1 MSSFKDKTNQYEN
14 EIKRNFKTY
23 NDNKKDRIQA
33 KKFNDLLNISN
44 KNQKNQFMYDSIK
57 SLIDLKKEENEEN
70 ISPEEYIS
78 FIDNQLN
85 DKNNDNLKNI
95 FNVFCDSNT
104 QKISWITFPLIAKEL
119 GNEEL
124 SNNLMNI
131 IGQSKLYS
139 KKINYEE
146 FVDIM
151 NSESDEEKDEI
162 DIKSNNIDDNNQKNN
177 SKTNSP
183 DDEENLKINDFI
195 ENYEEK
201 PTYKQRK
208 IIANR
213 NKKYEEEISS
223 SSKSINKVSD
233 DIIIEEKSE
242 ENKISNYENDNDN
255 EKIVKRY
262 HRRYRSKKIPNNN
275 ENHNSENIN
284 ANHKVINKYR
294 KKHSYH

>member
-1 MSSFKDKTNQYEN
+1 MSSSKNKTEQYEN
-14 EIKRNFKTY
+14 EIKTNFKTY
-23 NDNKKDRIQA
+23 NDNKKDIIQA
-33 KKFNDLLNISN
+33 KKFNDLIYISKNN
-44 KNQKNQFMYDSIK
+44 KKNQFMYDSIK
-57 SLIDLKKEENEEN
+57 SLIDLKQEEKEEN

-78 FIDNQLN
+78 FIENQLN
-85 DKNNDNLKNI
+85 TDRNNNNLKNI

-104 QKISWITFPLIAKEL
+104 QKISWNTFPLIAKEL

-124 SNNLMNI
+124 ADNLMNVI
-131 IGQSKLYS
+131 RQSKLYS

-146 FVDIM
+146 FLDIM
-151 NSESDEEKDEI
+151 NSESDEEKEKI
-162 DIKSNNIDDNNQKNN
+162 DIKSSNIDDKNNKN
-177 SKTNSP
+177 SKTDSLNE
-183 DDEENLKINDFI
+183 EENFKINDYI

-213 NKKYEEEISS
+213 NKKYEDEISS
-223 SSKSINKVSD
+223 SSKSINKASD

-255 EKIVKRY
+255 EKIIKRY

-284 ANHKVINKYR
+284 LNHKAINKYR

>member
-1 MSSFKDKTNQYEN
+1 MSSSKNKTEQYEN
-14 EIKRNFKTY
+14 EIKTNFKTY
-23 NDNKKDRIQA
+23 NDNKKDIIQA
-33 KKFNDLLNISN
+33 KKFNDLIYISKNN
-44 KNQKNQFMYDSIK
+44 KKNQFMYDSIK
-57 SLIDLKKEENEEN
+57 SLIDLKQEEKEEN

-78 FIDNQLN
+78 FIENQLN
-85 DKNNDNLKNI
+85 TDKNNNNLKNI

-104 QKISWITFPLIAKEL
+104 QKISWNTFPLIAKEL

-124 SNNLMNI
+124 ADNLMNVI
-131 IGQSKLYS
+131 RQSKLYS

-146 FVDIM
+146 FLDIM
-151 NSESDEEKDEI
+151 NSESDEEKEKI
-162 DIKSNNIDDNNQKNN
+162 DIKSSNIDDKNNKN
-177 SKTNSP
+177 SKTDSLNE
-183 DDEENLKINDFI
+183 EENFKINDYI

-213 NKKYEEEISS
+213 NKKYEDDISS
-223 SSKSINKVSD
+223 SSKSINKASD

-255 EKIVKRY
+255 EKIIKRY

-275 ENHNSENIN
+275 ENHNNENIN
-284 ANHKVINKYR
+284 LNHKAINKYR

>member
-1 MSSFKDKTNQYEN
+1 MSSSKNKTEQYEN
-14 EIKRNFKTY
+14 EIKTNFKTY
-23 NDNKKDRIQA
+23 NDNKKDIIQA
-33 KKFNDLLNISN
+33 KKFNDLIYISKNN
-44 KNQKNQFMYDSIK
+44 KKNQFMYDSIK
-57 SLIDLKKEENEEN
+57 SLIDLKQEEKEEN

-78 FIDNQLN
+78 FIENQLN
-85 DKNNDNLKNI
+85 TDKNNNNLKNI

-104 QKISWITFPLIAKEL
+104 QKISWNTFPLIAKEL

-124 SNNLMNI
+124 ADNLMNVI
-131 IGQSKLYS
+131 RQSKLYS

-146 FVDIM
+146 FLDIM
-151 NSESDEEKDEI
+151 NSESDEEKEEI
-162 DIKSNNIDDNNQKNN
+162 DIKSNNIDDKNNKN
-177 SKTNSP
+177 SKTDNIN
-183 DDEENLKINDFI
+183 DEENFKINDYI

-213 NKKYEEEISS
+213 NKKYEDEISS
-223 SSKSINKVSD
+223 SSKSINKASD

-255 EKIVKRY
+255 EKIIKRY

-284 ANHKVINKYR
+284 LNHKVINKYR

>member
-1 MSSFKDKTNQYEN
+1 MSSSKNKTEQYEN
-14 EIKRNFKTY
+14 EIKTNFKIY
-23 NDNKKDRIQA
+23 NDNKKDIIQA
-33 KKFNDLLNISN
+33 KKFNDLIYISKNN
-44 KNQKNQFMYDSIK
+44 KKNQFMYDSIK
-57 SLIDLKKEENEEN
+57 SLIDLKQEEKEEN

-78 FIDNQLN
+78 FIENQLN
-85 DKNNDNLKNI
+85 TDKNNNNLKNI

-104 QKISWITFPLIAKEL
+104 QKISWNTFPLIAKEL

-124 SNNLMNI
+124 ADNLMNVI
-131 IGQSKLYS
+131 RQSKLYS

-146 FVDIM
+146 FLDIM
-151 NSESDEEKDEI
+151 NSESDEEKEKI
-162 DIKSNNIDDNNQKNN
+162 DIKSNNIDDKNNKN
-177 SKTNSP
+177 SKTDSLNE
-183 DDEENLKINDFI
+183 EENFKINDYI

-213 NKKYEEEISS
+213 NKKYEDEISS
-223 SSKSINKVSD
+223 SSKSINKASD

-255 EKIVKRY
+255 EKIIKRY

-284 ANHKVINKYR
+284 LNHKAINKYR

>member
-1 MSSFKDKTNQYEN
+1 MSSSKNKTEQYEN
-14 EIKRNFKTY
+14 EIKTNFKTY
-23 NDNKKDRIQA
+23 NDNKKDIIQA
-33 KKFNDLLNISN
+33 KKFNDLIYISKNN
-44 KNQKNQFMYDSIK
+44 KKNQFMYDSIK
-57 SLIDLKKEENEEN
+57 SLIDLKQEEKEEN

-78 FIDNQLN
+78 FIENQLN
-85 DKNNDNLKNI
+85 TDKNNNNLKNI

-104 QKISWITFPLIAKEL
+104 QKISWNTFPLIAKEL

-124 SNNLMNI
+124 ADNLMNVI
-131 IGQSKLYS
+131 RQSKLYS

-146 FVDIM
+146 FLDIM
-151 NSESDEEKDEI
+151 NSESDEEKEKI
-162 DIKSNNIDDNNQKNN
+162 DIKSSNIDDKNNKN
-177 SKTNSP
+177 SKTDSLNE
-183 DDEENLKINDFI
+183 EENFKINDYI

-213 NKKYEEEISS
+213 NKKYEDEISS
-223 SSKSINKVSD
+223 SSKSINKASD

-255 EKIVKRY
+255 EKIIKRY

-284 ANHKVINKYR
+284 LNHKVINKYR

>member
-1 MSSFKDKTNQYEN
+1 MSSSKKKTEQYEN
-14 EIKRNFKTY
+14 EIKTNFKTY
-23 NDNKKDRIQA
+23 NDNKKDIIQA
-33 KKFNDLLNISN
+33 KKFNDLIYISKNN
-44 KNQKNQFMYDSIK
+44 KKNQFMYDSIK
-57 SLIDLKKEENEEN
+57 SLIDLKQEEKEEN

-78 FIDNQLN
+78 FIENQLN
-85 DKNNDNLKNI
+85 TDKNNNNLKNI

-104 QKISWITFPLIAKEL
+104 QKISWNTFPLIAKEL

-124 SNNLMNI
+124 ADNLMNVI
-131 IGQSKLYS
+131 RQSKLYS

-146 FVDIM
+146 FLDIM
-151 NSESDEEKDEI
+151 NSESDEEKEKI
-162 DIKSNNIDDNNQKNN
+162 DIKSNNIDDKNNKN
-177 SKTNSP
+177 SKTDSLNE
-183 DDEENLKINDFI
+183 EENFKINDYI

-213 NKKYEEEISS
+213 NKKYEDEISS

-255 EKIVKRY
+255 EKIIKRY

-284 ANHKVINKYR
+284 LNHKVINKYR

>member
-1 MSSFKDKTNQYEN
+1 MSSSKNKTEQYEN
-14 EIKRNFKTY
+14 EIKTNFKTY
-23 NDNKKDRIQA
+23 NDNKKDIIQA
-33 KKFNDLLNISN
+33 KKFNDLIYISKNN
-44 KNQKNQFMYDSIK
+44 KKNQFMYDSIK
-57 SLIDLKKEENEEN
+57 SLIDLKQEEKEEN

-78 FIDNQLN
+78 FIENQLN
-85 DKNNDNLKNI
+85 TDKNNNNLKNI

-104 QKISWITFPLIAKEL
+104 QKISWNTFPLIAKEL

-124 SNNLMNI
+124 ADNLMNVI
-131 IGQSKLYS
+131 RQSKLYS

-146 FVDIM
+146 FLDIM
-151 NSESDEEKDEI
+151 NSESDEEKEKI
-162 DIKSNNIDDNNQKNN
+162 DIKSSNIDDKNNKN
-177 SKTNSP
+177 SKTDSLNE
-183 DDEENLKINDFI
+183 EENFKINDYI

-213 NKKYEEEISS
+213 NKKYEDDISS
-223 SSKSINKVSD
+223 SSKSINKASD

-255 EKIVKRY
+255 EKIIKRY

-284 ANHKVINKYR
+284 LNHKAINKYR

>member
-1 MSSFKDKTNQYEN
+1 MSSSKNKTEQYEN
-14 EIKRNFKTY
+14 EIKTNFKTY
-23 NDNKKDRIQA
+23 NDNKKDIIQA
-33 KKFNDLLNISN
+33 KKFNDLIYISKNN
-44 KNQKNQFMYDSIK
+44 KKNQFMYDSIK
-57 SLIDLKKEENEEN
+57 SLIDLKQEEKEEN

-78 FIDNQLN
+78 FIENQLN
-85 DKNNDNLKNI
+85 TDKNNNNLKNI

-104 QKISWITFPLIAKEL
+104 QKISWNTFPLIAKEL

-124 SNNLMNI
+124 ADNLMNVI
-131 IGQSKLYS
+131 RQSKLYS

-146 FVDIM
+146 FLDIM
-151 NSESDEEKDEI
+151 NSESDEEKEKI
-162 DIKSNNIDDNNQKNN
+162 DIKSSNIDDKNNKN
-177 SKTNSP
+177 SKTDSLNE
-183 DDEENLKINDFI
+183 EENFKINDYI

-223 SSKSINKVSD
+223 SSKSINKASD
-233 DIIIEEKSE
+233 DIIIEEISE

-255 EKIVKRY
+255 EKIIKRY

-284 ANHKVINKYR
+284 LNHKAINKYR

>member
-1 MSSFKDKTNQYEN
+1 MSSSKNKTEQYEN
-14 EIKRNFKTY
+14 EIKTNFKTY
-23 NDNKKDRIQA
+23 NDNKKDIIQA
-33 KKFNDLLNISN
+33 KKFNDLIYISKNN
-44 KNQKNQFMYDSIK
+44 KKNQFMYDSIK

-78 FIDNQLN
+78 FIENQLN
-85 DKNNDNLKNI
+85 TDKNNNNLKNI

-104 QKISWITFPLIAKEL
+104 QKISWNTFPLIAKEL

-124 SNNLMNI
+124 ADNLMNVI
-131 IGQSKLYS
+131 RQSKLYS

-146 FVDIM
+146 FLDIM
-151 NSESDEEKDEI
+151 NSESDEEKEEI
-162 DIKSNNIDDNNQKNN
+162 DIKSNNIDDKNN
-177 SKTNSP
+177 KNIKTDNIN
-183 DDEENLKINDFI
+183 DEENFKINDYI

-213 NKKYEEEISS
+213 NKKYEDEISS
-223 SSKSINKVSD
+223 SSKSINKASD

-255 EKIVKRY
+255 EKIIKRY

-284 ANHKVINKYR
+284 LNHKAINKYR

>member
-33 KKFNDLLNISN
+33 KQFNDLLNISN

-57 SLIDLKKEENEEN
+57 SLIDLKKEKNEEN

-146 FVDIM
+146 FLDIM

-162 DIKSNNIDDNNQKNN
+162 DNKSNNIDDNNQKNN

-223 SSKSINKVSD
+223 SSKSINKASD

-242 ENKISNYENDNDN
+242 ENKISNYENDNEN

>member
-1 MSSFKDKTNQYEN
+1 MSSSKNKTEQYEN
-14 EIKRNFKTY
+14 EIKTNFKTY
-23 NDNKKDRIQA
+23 NDNKKDIIQA
-33 KKFNDLLNISN
+33 KKFNDLIYISKNN
-44 KNQKNQFMYDSIK
+44 KKNQFMYDSIK
-57 SLIDLKKEENEEN
+57 SLIDLKQEEKEEN

-78 FIDNQLN
+78 FIENQLN
-85 DKNNDNLKNI
+85 TDKNNNNLKNI

-104 QKISWITFPLIAKEL
+104 QKISWNTFPLIAKEL

-124 SNNLMNI
+124 ADNLMNVI
-131 IGQSKLYS
+131 RQSKLYS

-146 FVDIM
+146 FLDIM
-151 NSESDEEKDEI
+151 NSESDEEKEKI
-162 DIKSNNIDDNNQKNN
+162 DIKSSNIDDKNNKN
-177 SKTNSP
+177 SKTDSLN
-183 DDEENLKINDFI
+183 EEGNFKINDYI

-213 NKKYEEEISS
+213 NKKYEDEISS
-223 SSKSINKVSD
+223 SSKSINKASD

-255 EKIVKRY
+255 EKIIKRY

-284 ANHKVINKYR
+284 LNHKAINKYR

>member
-1 MSSFKDKTNQYEN
+1 MSSSKNKTEQYEN
-14 EIKRNFKTY
+14 EIKTNFKIY
-23 NDNKKDRIQA
+23 NDNKKDIIQA
-33 KKFNDLLNISN
+33 KKFNDLIYISKNN
-44 KNQKNQFMYDSIK
+44 KKNQFMYDSIK
-57 SLIDLKKEENEEN
+57 SLIDLKQEEKEEN

-78 FIDNQLN
+78 FIENQLN
-85 DKNNDNLKNI
+85 TDKNNNNLKNI

-104 QKISWITFPLIAKEL
+104 QKISWNTFPLIAKEL

-124 SNNLMNI
+124 ADNLMNVI
-131 IGQSKLYS
+131 RQSKLYS

-146 FVDIM
+146 FLDIM
-151 NSESDEEKDEI
+151 NSESDEEKEKI
-162 DIKSNNIDDNNQKNN
+162 DIKSNNIDDKNN
-177 SKTNSP
+177 KNCKTDSLNE
-183 DDEENLKINDFI
+183 EENFKINDYI

-213 NKKYEEEISS
+213 NKKYEDEISS
-223 SSKSINKVSD
+223 SSKSINKASD

-255 EKIVKRY
+255 EKIIKRY

-284 ANHKVINKYR
+284 LNHKAINKYR

>member
-78 FIDNQLN
+78 FIENQLN

>member
-1 MSSFKDKTNQYEN
+1 MSSSKNKTEQYEN
-14 EIKRNFKTY
+14 EIKTNFKTY
-23 NDNKKDRIQA
+23 NDNKKDIIQA
-33 KKFNDLLNISN
+33 KKFNDLIYISKNN
-44 KNQKNQFMYDSIK
+44 KKNQFMYDSIK
-57 SLIDLKKEENEEN
+57 SLIDLKQEEKEEN

-78 FIDNQLN
+78 FIENQLN
-85 DKNNDNLKNI
+85 TDKNNNNLKNI

-104 QKISWITFPLIAKEL
+104 QKISWNTFPLIAKEL

-124 SNNLMNI
+124 ADNLMNVI
-131 IGQSKLYS
+131 RQSKLYS

-146 FVDIM
+146 FLDIM
-151 NSESDEEKDEI
+151 NSESDEEKEKI
-162 DIKSNNIDDNNQKNN
+162 DIKSNNIDDKNNKN
-177 SKTNSP
+177 SKTDSLNE
-183 DDEENLKINDFI
+183 EENFKINDYI

-223 SSKSINKVSD
+223 SSKSINKASD

-255 EKIVKRY
+255 EKIIKRY

-284 ANHKVINKYR
+284 LNHKAINKYR

>member
-1 MSSFKDKTNQYEN
+1 MSSSKNKTEQYEN
-14 EIKRNFKTY
+14 EIKTNFKTY
-23 NDNKKDRIQA
+23 NDNKKDIIQA
-33 KKFNDLLNISN
+33 KKFNDLIYISKNN
-44 KNQKNQFMYDSIK
+44 KKNQFMYDSIK
-57 SLIDLKKEENEEN
+57 SLIDLKQEEKEEN

-78 FIDNQLN
+78 FIENQLN
-85 DKNNDNLKNI
+85 TDKNNNNLKNI

-104 QKISWITFPLIAKEL
+104 QKISWNTFPLIAKEL

-124 SNNLMNI
+124 ADNLMNVI
-131 IGQSKLYS
+131 RQSKLYS

-146 FVDIM
+146 FLDIM
-151 NSESDEEKDEI
+151 NSESDEEKEEI
-162 DIKSNNIDDNNQKNN
+162 DIKSNNIDDKNNKN
-177 SKTNSP
+177 SKTDSLNE
-183 DDEENLKINDFI
+183 EENFKINDYI

-223 SSKSINKVSD
+223 SSKSINKASD

-255 EKIVKRY
+255 EKIIKRY

-284 ANHKVINKYR
+284 LNHKAINKYR

>member
-1 MSSFKDKTNQYEN
+1 MSSFKNKTEQYEN
-14 EIKRNFKTY
+14 EIKTNFKTY
-23 NDNKKDRIQA
+23 NDNKKDIIQA
-33 KKFNDLLNISN
+33 KKFNDLIYISKNN
-44 KNQKNQFMYDSIK
+44 KKNQFMYDSIK

-78 FIDNQLN
+78 FIENQLN
-85 DKNNDNLKNI
+85 TDKNNNNLKNI

-104 QKISWITFPLIAKEL
+104 QKISWNTFPLIAKEL

-124 SNNLMNI
+124 ADNLMNVI
-131 IGQSKLYS
+131 RQSKLYS

-146 FVDIM
+146 FLDIM
-151 NSESDEEKDEI
+151 NSESDEEKEKI
-162 DIKSNNIDDNNQKNN
+162 DIKSSNIDDKNNKN
-177 SKTNSP
+177 SKTDSLNE
-183 DDEENLKINDFI
+183 EENFKINDYI

-213 NKKYEEEISS
+213 NKKYEDEISS
-223 SSKSINKVSD
+223 SSKSINKASD
-233 DIIIEEKSE
+233 EIIIEEKSE

-255 EKIVKRY
+255 EKIIKRY

-284 ANHKVINKYR
+284 LNHKAINKYR

>member
-1 MSSFKDKTNQYEN
+1 MSSSKNKTEQYEN
-14 EIKRNFKTY
+14 EIKTNFKTY
-23 NDNKKDRIQA
+23 NDNKKDIIQA
-33 KKFNDLLNISN
+33 KKFNDLIYISKNN
-44 KNQKNQFMYDSIK
+44 KKNQFMYDSIK
-57 SLIDLKKEENEEN
+57 SLIDLKQEEKEEN

-78 FIDNQLN
+78 FIENQLN
-85 DKNNDNLKNI
+85 TDKNNNNLKNI

-104 QKISWITFPLIAKEL
+104 QKISWNTFPLIAREL

-124 SNNLMNI
+124 ADNLMNVI
-131 IGQSKLYS
+131 RQSKLYS

-146 FVDIM
+146 FLDIM
-151 NSESDEEKDEI
+151 NSESDEEKEEI
-162 DIKSNNIDDNNQKNN
+162 DIKSNNIDDKNNKN
-177 SKTNSP
+177 SKTDNINE
-183 DDEENLKINDFI
+183 EENFKINDYI

-213 NKKYEEEISS
+213 NKKYEDEISS
-223 SSKSINKVSD
+223 SSKSINKASD

-255 EKIVKRY
+255 EKIIKRY

-284 ANHKVINKYR
+284 LNHKAINKYR

>member
-1 MSSFKDKTNQYEN
+1 MSSSKNKTEQYEN
-14 EIKRNFKTY
+14 EIKTNFKTY
-23 NDNKKDRIQA
+23 NDNKKDIIQA
-33 KKFNDLLNISN
+33 KKFNDLIYISKNN
-44 KNQKNQFMYDSIK
+44 KKNQFMYDSIK
-57 SLIDLKKEENEEN
+57 SLIDLKQEEKEEN

-78 FIDNQLN
+78 FIENQLN
-85 DKNNDNLKNI
+85 TDKNNSNLKNI

-104 QKISWITFPLIAKEL
+104 QKISWNTFPLIAKEL

-124 SNNLMNI
+124 ADNLMNVI
-131 IGQSKLYS
+131 RQSKLYS

-146 FVDIM
+146 FLDIM
-151 NSESDEEKDEI
+151 NSESDEEKEEI
-162 DIKSNNIDDNNQKNN
+162 DIKSNNIDDKNN
-177 SKTNSP
+177 KNIKTDNIN
-183 DDEENLKINDFI
+183 DEENFKINDYI

-213 NKKYEEEISS
+213 NKKYEDEISS
-223 SSKSINKVSD
+223 SSKSINKASD

-255 EKIVKRY
+255 EKIIKRY

-284 ANHKVINKYR
+284 LNHKAINKYR

>member
-1 MSSFKDKTNQYEN
+1 MSSSKKKTEQYEN
-14 EIKRNFKTY
+14 EIKTNFKTY
-23 NDNKKDRIQA
+23 NDNKKDIIQA
-33 KKFNDLLNISN
+33 KKFNDLIYISKNN
-44 KNQKNQFMYDSIK
+44 KKNQFMYDSIK

-78 FIDNQLN
+78 FIENQLN
-85 DKNNDNLKNI
+85 TDKNNNNLKNI

-104 QKISWITFPLIAKEL
+104 QKISWNTFPLIAKEL

-124 SNNLMNI
+124 ADNLMNVI
-131 IGQSKLYS
+131 RQSKLYS

-146 FVDIM
+146 FLDIM
-151 NSESDEEKDEI
+151 NSESDEEKEEI
-162 DIKSNNIDDNNQKNN
+162 DIKSNNIDDKNN
-177 SKTNSP
+177 KYSKTNSLN
-183 DDEENLKINDFI
+183 DEENFKINDYI

-213 NKKYEEEISS
+213 NKKYEDEISS
-223 SSKSINKVSD
+223 SSKSINKASD

-255 EKIVKRY
+255 EKIIKRY

-284 ANHKVINKYR
+284 LNHKVINKYR

>member
-1 MSSFKDKTNQYEN
+1 MSSSKNKTEQYEN
-14 EIKRNFKTY
+14 EIKTNFKTY
-23 NDNKKDRIQA
+23 NDNKKDIIQA
-33 KKFNDLLNISN
+33 KKFNDLIYISKNN
-44 KNQKNQFMYDSIK
+44 KKNQFMYDSIK

-78 FIDNQLN
+78 FIENQLN
-85 DKNNDNLKNI
+85 TDKNNNNLKNI

-104 QKISWITFPLIAKEL
+104 QKISWNTFPLIAKEL

-124 SNNLMNI
+124 ADNLMNVI
-131 IGQSKLYS
+131 RQSKLYS

-146 FVDIM
+146 FLDIM
-151 NSESDEEKDEI
+151 NSESDEEKEKI
-162 DIKSNNIDDNNQKNN
+162 DIKSNNIDDKNNKN
-177 SKTNSP
+177 SKTDSLNE
-183 DDEENLKINDFI
+183 EENFKINDYI

-213 NKKYEEEISS
+213 NKKYEDEISS
-223 SSKSINKVSD
+223 SSKSINKASD

-255 EKIVKRY
+255 EKIIKRY

-284 ANHKVINKYR
+284 LNHKAINKYR

>member
-1 MSSFKDKTNQYEN
+1 MSSSKNKTEQYEN
-14 EIKRNFKTY
+14 EIKTNFKTY
-23 NDNKKDRIQA
+23 NDNKKDIIQA
-33 KKFNDLLNISN
+33 KKFNDLIYISKNN
-44 KNQKNQFMYDSIK
+44 KKNQFMYDSIK
-57 SLIDLKKEENEEN
+57 SLIDLKQEEKEEN

-78 FIDNQLN
+78 FIENQLN
-85 DKNNDNLKNI
+85 TDKNNNNLKNI

-104 QKISWITFPLIAKEL
+104 QKISWNTFPLIAKEL

-124 SNNLMNI
+124 ADNLMNVI
-131 IGQSKLYS
+131 RQSKLYS

-146 FVDIM
+146 FLDIM
-151 NSESDEEKDEI
+151 NSESDEEKEEI
-162 DIKSNNIDDNNQKNN
+162 DIKSNNIDDKNNKN
-177 SKTNSP
+177 SKTNSLN
-183 DDEENLKINDFI
+183 DEENFKINDYI

-213 NKKYEEEISS
+213 NKKYEDEISS
-223 SSKSINKVSD
+223 SSKSINKASD

-255 EKIVKRY
+255 EKIIKRY

-275 ENHNSENIN
+275 ENHNNENIN
-284 ANHKVINKYR
+284 LNHKVINKYR

>member
-1 MSSFKDKTNQYEN
+1 MSSFKNKTEQYEN
-14 EIKRNFKTY
+14 EIKTNFKIY
-23 NDNKKDRIQA
+23 NDNKKDIIQA
-33 KKFNDLLNISN
+33 KKFNDLIYISKNN
-44 KNQKNQFMYDSIK
+44 KKNQFMYDSIK
-57 SLIDLKKEENEEN
+57 SLIDLKQEEKEEN

-78 FIDNQLN
+78 FIENQLN
-85 DKNNDNLKNI
+85 TDKNNNNLKNI

-104 QKISWITFPLIAKEL
+104 QKISWNTFPLIAKEL

-124 SNNLMNI
+124 ADNLMNVI
-131 IGQSKLYS
+131 RQSKLYS

-146 FVDIM
+146 FLDIM
-151 NSESDEEKDEI
+151 NSESDEEKEEI
-162 DIKSNNIDDNNQKNN
+162 DIKSNNIDDKNN
-177 SKTNSP
+177 KNIKTDNIN
-183 DDEENLKINDFI
+183 DEENFKINDYI

-213 NKKYEEEISS
+213 NKKYEDEISS

-255 EKIVKRY
+255 EKIIKRY

-284 ANHKVINKYR
+284 LNHKAINKYR

>member
-1 MSSFKDKTNQYEN
+1 MSSSKNKTEQYEN
-14 EIKRNFKTY
+14 EIKTNFKTY
-23 NDNKKDRIQA
+23 NDNKKDIIQA
-33 KKFNDLLNISN
+33 KKFNDLIYISKNN
-44 KNQKNQFMYDSIK
+44 KKNQFMYDSIK

-78 FIDNQLN
+78 FIENQLN
-85 DKNNDNLKNI
+85 TDKNNNNLKNI

-104 QKISWITFPLIAKEL
+104 QKISWNTFPLIAKEL

-124 SNNLMNI
+124 ADNLMNVI
-131 IGQSKLYS
+131 RQSKLYS

-146 FVDIM
+146 FLDIM
-151 NSESDEEKDEI
+151 NSESDEEKEEI
-162 DIKSNNIDDNNQKNN
+162 DIKSNNIDDKNNKN
-177 SKTNSP
+177 SKTNSLN
-183 DDEENLKINDFI
+183 DEENFKINDYI

-213 NKKYEEEISS
+213 NKKYEDEISS
-223 SSKSINKVSD
+223 SSKSINKASD

-255 EKIVKRY
+255 EKIIKRY

-284 ANHKVINKYR
+284 LNHKAINKYR

>member
-1 MSSFKDKTNQYEN
+1 MSSSKNKTEQYEN
-14 EIKRNFKTY
+14 EIKTNFKTY
-23 NDNKKDRIQA
+23 NDNKKDIIQA
-33 KKFNDLLNISN
+33 KKFNDLIYISKNN
-44 KNQKNQFMYDSIK
+44 KKNQFMYDSIK
-57 SLIDLKKEENEEN
+57 SLIDLKQEEKEEN

-78 FIDNQLN
+78 FIENQLN
-85 DKNNDNLKNI
+85 TDKNNNNLKNI

-104 QKISWITFPLIAKEL
+104 QKISWNTFPLIAKEL

-124 SNNLMNI
+124 ADNLMNVI
-131 IGQSKLYS
+131 RQSKLYS

-146 FVDIM
+146 FLDIM
-151 NSESDEEKDEI
+151 NSESDEEKEEI
-162 DIKSNNIDDNNQKNN
+162 DIKSNNIDDKNNKN
-177 SKTNSP
+177 SKTDNIN
-183 DDEENLKINDFI
+183 DEENFKINDYI

-213 NKKYEEEISS
+213 NKKYEDEISS
-223 SSKSINKVSD
+223 SSKSINKASD

-255 EKIVKRY
+255 EKIIKRY

-284 ANHKVINKYR
+284 LNHKAINKYR

>member
-1 MSSFKDKTNQYEN
+1 MSSSKKKTEQYEN
-14 EIKRNFKTY
+14 EIKTNFKTY
-23 NDNKKDRIQA
+23 NDNKKDIIQA
-33 KKFNDLLNISN
+33 KKFNDLIYISKNN
-44 KNQKNQFMYDSIK
+44 KKNQFMYDSIK
-57 SLIDLKKEENEEN
+57 SLIDLKQEENEEN

-78 FIDNQLN
+78 FMENQLN
-85 DKNNDNLKNI
+85 TDKNNNNLKNI

-104 QKISWITFPLIAKEL
+104 QKISWNTFPLIAKEL

-124 SNNLMNI
+124 ADNLMNVI
-131 IGQSKLYS
+131 RQSKLYS

-146 FVDIM
+146 FLDIM
-151 NSESDEEKDEI
+151 NSESDEEKEEI
-162 DIKSNNIDDNNQKNN
+162 DIKSNNIEDQNNKN
-177 SKTNSP
+177 SKTNSLN
-183 DDEENLKINDFI
+183 DEENFKINDYI
-195 ENYEEK
+195 ENYEEQ

-208 IIANR
+208 IIAYR
-213 NKKYEEEISS
+213 NKKYEDEISS
-223 SSKSINKVSD
+223 SSKSINKASD

-255 EKIVKRY
+255 EKIIKRY

-284 ANHKVINKYR
+284 LNHKVINKYR

>member
-1 MSSFKDKTNQYEN
+1 MSSSKNKTEQYEN
-14 EIKRNFKTY
+14 EIKTNFKIY
-23 NDNKKDRIQA
+23 NDNKKDIIQA
-33 KKFNDLLNISN
+33 KKFNDLIYISKNN
-44 KNQKNQFMYDSIK
+44 KKNQFMYDSIK
-57 SLIDLKKEENEEN
+57 SLIDLKQEEKEEN

-78 FIDNQLN
+78 FIENQLN
-85 DKNNDNLKNI
+85 TDKNNNNLKNI

-104 QKISWITFPLIAKEL
+104 QKISWNTFPLIAKEL

-124 SNNLMNI
+124 ADNLMNVI
-131 IGQSKLYS
+131 RQSKLYS

-146 FVDIM
+146 FLDIM
-151 NSESDEEKDEI
+151 NSESDEEKEEI
-162 DIKSNNIDDNNQKNN
+162 DIKSNNIDDKNNKN
-177 SKTNSP
+177 SKTNSLN
-183 DDEENLKINDFI
+183 DEENFKINDYI

-213 NKKYEEEISS
+213 NKKYEDEISS

-255 EKIVKRY
+255 EKIIKRY

-284 ANHKVINKYR
+284 LNHKVINKYR

>member
-1 MSSFKDKTNQYEN
+1 MSSSKKKTEKYEN
-14 EIKRNFKTY
+14 EIKTNFKTY
-23 NDNKKDRIQA
+23 NDNKKDIIQA
-33 KKFNDLLNISN
+33 KKFNDLIYISKNN
-44 KNQKNQFMYDSIK
+44 KKNQFMYDSIK

-78 FIDNQLN
+78 FIENQLN
-85 DKNNDNLKNI
+85 TDKNNNNLKNI

-104 QKISWITFPLIAKEL
+104 QKISWNTFPLIAKEL

-124 SNNLMNI
+124 ADNLMNVI
-131 IGQSKLYS
+131 RQSKLYS

-146 FVDIM
+146 FLDIM
-151 NSESDEEKDEI
+151 NSESDEEKEEI
-162 DIKSNNIDDNNQKNN
+162 DIKSNNIDDKNNKN
-177 SKTNSP
+177 SKTNSLN
-183 DDEENLKINDFI
+183 DEENFKINDYI

-213 NKKYEEEISS
+213 NKKYEDEISS
-223 SSKSINKVSD
+223 SSKSINKASD

-255 EKIVKRY
+255 EKIIKRY

-284 ANHKVINKYR
+284 LNHKVINKYR

>member
-1 MSSFKDKTNQYEN
+1 MSSSKKKTEQYEN
-14 EIKRNFKTY
+14 EIKTNFKTY
-23 NDNKKDRIQA
+23 NDNKKDIIQA
-33 KKFNDLLNISN
+33 KKFNDLIYISKNN
-44 KNQKNQFMYDSIK
+44 KKNQFMYDSIK
-57 SLIDLKKEENEEN
+57 SLIDLKQEEKEEN

-78 FIDNQLN
+78 FLENQLN
-85 DKNNDNLKNI
+85 TDKNNNNLKNI

-104 QKISWITFPLIAKEL
+104 QKISWNTFPLIAKEL

-124 SNNLMNI
+124 ADNLMNVI
-131 IGQSKLYS
+131 RQSKLYS

-146 FVDIM
+146 FLDIM
-151 NSESDEEKDEI
+151 NSESDEEKEKI
-162 DIKSNNIDDNNQKNN
+162 DIKSNNIDDKNNKN
-177 SKTNSP
+177 SKTDSLNE
-183 DDEENLKINDFI
+183 EENFKINDYI

-213 NKKYEEEISS
+213 NKKYEDEISS
-223 SSKSINKVSD
+223 SSKSINKASD

>member
-1 MSSFKDKTNQYEN
+1 MSSSKNKTEQYEN
-14 EIKRNFKTY
+14 EIKTNFKTY
-23 NDNKKDRIQA
+23 NDNKKDIIQA
-33 KKFNDLLNISN
+33 KKFNDLIYISKNN
-44 KNQKNQFMYDSIK
+44 KKNQFMYDSIK
-57 SLIDLKKEENEEN
+57 SLIDLKQEEKEEN

-78 FIDNQLN
+78 FIENQLN
-85 DKNNDNLKNI
+85 TDKNNNNLKNI

-104 QKISWITFPLIAKEL
+104 QKISWNTFPLIAKEL

-124 SNNLMNI
+124 ADNLMNVI
-131 IGQSKLYS
+131 RQSKLYS

-146 FVDIM
+146 FLDIM
-151 NSESDEEKDEI
+151 NSESDEEKEKI
-162 DIKSNNIDDNNQKNN
+162 DIKSSNIDDKNNKN
-177 SKTNSP
+177 SKTDSLNE
-183 DDEENLKINDFI
+183 EENFKINDYI

-213 NKKYEEEISS
+213 NKQYEEEISS
-223 SSKSINKVSD
+223 SSKSINKASD

-255 EKIVKRY
+255 EKIIKRY

-284 ANHKVINKYR
+284 LNHKAINKYR

>member
-1 MSSFKDKTNQYEN
+1 MSSFKNKTEQYEN
-14 EIKRNFKTY
+14 EIKTNFKTY
-23 NDNKKDRIQA
+23 NDNKKDIIQA
-33 KKFNDLLNISN
+33 KKFNDLIYISKNN
-44 KNQKNQFMYDSIK
+44 KKNQFMYDSIK
-57 SLIDLKKEENEEN
+57 SLIDLKQEEKEEN

-78 FIDNQLN
+78 FIENQLN
-85 DKNNDNLKNI
+85 TDKNNNNLKNI

-104 QKISWITFPLIAKEL
+104 QKISWNTFPLIAKEL

-124 SNNLMNI
+124 ADNLMNVI
-131 IGQSKLYS
+131 RQSKLYS

-146 FVDIM
+146 FLDIM
-151 NSESDEEKDEI
+151 NSESDEEKEEI
-162 DIKSNNIDDNNQKNN
+162 DIKSNNIDDKNNKN
-177 SKTNSP
+177 SKTDSLNE
-183 DDEENLKINDFI
+183 EENFKINDYI

-213 NKKYEEEISS
+213 NKKYEDEISS
-223 SSKSINKVSD
+223 SSKSINKASD

-255 EKIVKRY
+255 EKIIKRY

-284 ANHKVINKYR
+284 LNHKAINKYR

>member
-1 MSSFKDKTNQYEN
+1 MSSFKNKTEQYEN
-14 EIKRNFKTY
+14 EIKTNFKTY
-23 NDNKKDRIQA
+23 NDNKKDIIQA
-33 KKFNDLLNISN
+33 KKFNDLIYISKNN
-44 KNQKNQFMYDSIK
+44 KKNQFMYDSIK
-57 SLIDLKKEENEEN
+57 SLIDLKQEEKEEN

-78 FIDNQLN
+78 FIENQLN
-85 DKNNDNLKNI
+85 TDKNNNNLKNI

-104 QKISWITFPLIAKEL
+104 QKISWNTFPLIAKEL

-124 SNNLMNI
+124 ADNLMNVI
-131 IGQSKLYS
+131 RQSKLYS

-146 FVDIM
+146 FLDIM
-151 NSESDEEKDEI
+151 NSESDEEKEEI
-162 DIKSNNIDDNNQKNN
+162 DIKSNNIDDKNN
-177 SKTNSP
+177 KNIKTDNLN
-183 DDEENLKINDFI
+183 DEENFKINDYI

-213 NKKYEEEISS
+213 NKKYEDEISS
-223 SSKSINKVSD
+223 SSKSINKASD

-255 EKIVKRY
+255 EKIIKRY

-284 ANHKVINKYR
+284 LNHKAINKYR

>member
-1 MSSFKDKTNQYEN
+1 MSSSKNKTEQYEN
-14 EIKRNFKTY
+14 EIKTNFKIY
-23 NDNKKDRIQA
+23 NDNKKDIIQA
-33 KKFNDLLNISN
+33 KKFNDLIYISKNN
-44 KNQKNQFMYDSIK
+44 KKNQFMYDSIK
-57 SLIDLKKEENEEN
+57 SLIDLKQEEKEEN

-78 FIDNQLN
+78 FIENQLN
-85 DKNNDNLKNI
+85 TDKNNNNLKNI

-104 QKISWITFPLIAKEL
+104 QKISWNTFPLIAKEL

-124 SNNLMNI
+124 ADNLMNVI
-131 IGQSKLYS
+131 RQSKLYS

-146 FVDIM
+146 FLDIM
-151 NSESDEEKDEI
+151 NSESDEEKEKI
-162 DIKSNNIDDNNQKNN
+162 DIKSSNIDDKNNKN
-177 SKTNSP
+177 SKTDSLNE
-183 DDEENLKINDFI
+183 EENFKINDYI

-213 NKKYEEEISS
+213 NKKYEDEISS
-223 SSKSINKVSD
+223 SSKSINKASD

-255 EKIVKRY
+255 EKIIKRY

-284 ANHKVINKYR
+284 LNHKAINKYR

>member
-1 MSSFKDKTNQYEN
+1 MSSSKKKTEQYEN
-14 EIKRNFKTY
+14 EIKTNFKTY
-23 NDNKKDRIQA
+23 NDNKKDIIQA
-33 KKFNDLLNISN
+33 KKFNDLIYISKNN
-44 KNQKNQFMYDSIK
+44 KKNQFMYDSIK
-57 SLIDLKKEENEEN
+57 SLIDLKKDENEEN
-70 ISPEEYIS
+70 ISSQEYIS
-78 FIDNQLN
+78 FIENQLN

-104 QKISWITFPLIAKEL
+104 QKISWITLPLIAKEL

-146 FVDIM
+146 FLDIM
-151 NSESDEEKDEI
+151 NSESDDEKEEI

>member
-1 MSSFKDKTNQYEN
+1 MSSSKNKTEQYEN
-14 EIKRNFKTY
+14 EIKTNFKTY
-23 NDNKKDRIQA
+23 NDNKKDIIQA
-33 KKFNDLLNISN
+33 KKFNDLIYISKNN
-44 KNQKNQFMYDSIK
+44 KKNQFMYDSIK
-57 SLIDLKKEENEEN
+57 SLIDLKQEEKEEN

-78 FIDNQLN
+78 FIENQLN
-85 DKNNDNLKNI
+85 TDKNNNNLKNI

-104 QKISWITFPLIAKEL
+104 QKISWNTFPLIAKEL

-124 SNNLMNI
+124 ADNLMNVI
-131 IGQSKLYS
+131 RQSKLYS

-146 FVDIM
+146 FLDIM
-151 NSESDEEKDEI
+151 NSESDEEKEEI
-162 DIKSNNIDDNNQKNN
+162 DIKSNNIDDKNNKN
-177 SKTNSP
+177 SKTDSLNE
-183 DDEENLKINDFI
+183 EENFKINDYI

-213 NKKYEEEISS
+213 NKKYEDEISS

-255 EKIVKRY
+255 EKIIKRY

-284 ANHKVINKYR
+284 LNHKVINKYR

>member
-1 MSSFKDKTNQYEN
+1 MSSFKNKTEQYEN
-14 EIKRNFKTY
+14 EIKTNFKIY
-23 NDNKKDRIQA
+23 NDNKKDIIQA
-33 KKFNDLLNISN
+33 KKFNDLIYISKNN
-44 KNQKNQFMYDSIK
+44 KKNQFMYDSIK
-57 SLIDLKKEENEEN
+57 SLIDLKQEEKEEN

-78 FIDNQLN
+78 FIENQLN
-85 DKNNDNLKNI
+85 TDKNNNNLKNI

-104 QKISWITFPLIAKEL
+104 QKISWNTFPLIAKEL

-124 SNNLMNI
+124 ADNLMNVI
-131 IGQSKLYS
+131 RQSKLYS

-146 FVDIM
+146 FLDIM
-151 NSESDEEKDEI
+151 NSESDEEKEKI
-162 DIKSNNIDDNNQKNN
+162 DIKSSNIDDKNNKN
-177 SKTNSP
+177 SKTDSLNE
-183 DDEENLKINDFI
+183 EENFKINDYI

-213 NKKYEEEISS
+213 NKKYEDEISS
-223 SSKSINKVSD
+223 SSKSINKASD

-255 EKIVKRY
+255 EKIIKRY

-284 ANHKVINKYR
+284 LNHKAINKYR

>member
-1 MSSFKDKTNQYEN
+1 MSSSKNKTEQYEN
-14 EIKRNFKTY
+14 EIKTNFKTY
-23 NDNKKDRIQA
+23 NDNKKDIIQA
-33 KKFNDLLNISN
+33 KKFNDLIYISKNN
-44 KNQKNQFMYDSIK
+44 KKNQFMYDSIK
-57 SLIDLKKEENEEN
+57 SLIDLKQEEKEEN

-78 FIDNQLN
+78 FIENQLN
-85 DKNNDNLKNI
+85 TDKNNNNLKNI

-104 QKISWITFPLIAKEL
+104 QKISWNTFPLIAKEL

-124 SNNLMNI
+124 ADNLMNVI
-131 IGQSKLYS
+131 RQSKLYS

-146 FVDIM
+146 FLDIM
-151 NSESDEEKDEI
+151 NSESDEEKEEI
-162 DIKSNNIDDNNQKNN
+162 DIKSNNIDDKNN
-177 SKTNSP
+177 KNIKTDNIN
-183 DDEENLKINDFI
+183 DEENFKINDYI

-213 NKKYEEEISS
+213 NKKYEDEISS
-223 SSKSINKVSD
+223 SSKSINKASD

-255 EKIVKRY
+255 EKIIKRY

-284 ANHKVINKYR
+284 LNHKAINKYR

>member
-1 MSSFKDKTNQYEN
+1 MSSSKNMTEQYEN
-14 EIKRNFKTY
+14 EIKTNFKTY
-23 NDNKKDRIQA
+23 NDNKKDIIQA
-33 KKFNDLLNISN
+33 KKFNDLIYISKNN
-44 KNQKNQFMYDSIK
+44 KKNQFMYDSIK
-57 SLIDLKKEENEEN
+57 SLIDLKQEEKEEN

-78 FIDNQLN
+78 FIENQLN
-85 DKNNDNLKNI
+85 TDKNNNNLKNI

-104 QKISWITFPLIAKEL
+104 QKISWNTFPLIAKEL

-124 SNNLMNI
+124 ADNLMNVI
-131 IGQSKLYS
+131 RQSKLYS

-146 FVDIM
+146 FLDIM
-151 NSESDEEKDEI
+151 NSESDEEKEKI
-162 DIKSNNIDDNNQKNN
+162 DIKSSNIDDKNNKN
-177 SKTNSP
+177 SKTDSLNE
-183 DDEENLKINDFI
+183 EENFKINDYI

-213 NKKYEEEISS
+213 NKKYEDEISS
-223 SSKSINKVSD
+223 SSKSINKASD

-255 EKIVKRY
+255 EKIIKRY

-284 ANHKVINKYR
+284 LNHKAINKYR

>member
-1 MSSFKDKTNQYEN
+1 MSSSKKKTEQYEN
-14 EIKRNFKTY
+14 EIKTNFKTY
-23 NDNKKDRIQA
+23 NDNKKDIIQA
-33 KKFNDLLNISN
+33 KKFNDLIYISKNN
-44 KNQKNQFMYDSIK
+44 KKNQFMYDSIK
-57 SLIDLKKEENEEN
+57 SLIDLKQEEKEEN

-78 FIDNQLN
+78 FIENQLN
-85 DKNNDNLKNI
+85 TDKNNNNLKNI

-104 QKISWITFPLIAKEL
+104 QKISWNTFPLIAKEL

-124 SNNLMNI
+124 ADNLMNVI
-131 IGQSKLYS
+131 RQSKLYS

-146 FVDIM
+146 FLDIM
-151 NSESDEEKDEI
+151 NSESDEEKEEI
-162 DIKSNNIDDNNQKNN
+162 DIKSNNIDDKNNKN
-177 SKTNSP
+177 SKTNSLN
-183 DDEENLKINDFI
+183 DEENFKINDYI

-213 NKKYEEEISS
+213 NKKYEDEISS
-223 SSKSINKVSD
+223 SSKSINKASD

-255 EKIVKRY
+255 EKIIKRY

-284 ANHKVINKYR
+284 LNHKVINKYR

>member
-1 MSSFKDKTNQYEN
+1 MSSSKNKTEQYEN
-14 EIKRNFKTY
+14 EIKTNFKTY
-23 NDNKKDRIQA
+23 NDNKKDIIQA
-33 KKFNDLLNISN
+33 KKFNDLIYISKNN
-44 KNQKNQFMYDSIK
+44 KKNQFMYDSIK
-57 SLIDLKKEENEEN
+57 SLIDLKQEEKEEN

-78 FIDNQLN
+78 FIENQLN
-85 DKNNDNLKNI
+85 IDKNNNNLKNI

-104 QKISWITFPLIAKEL
+104 QKISWNTFPLIAKEL

-124 SNNLMNI
+124 ADNLMNVI
-131 IGQSKLYS
+131 RQSKLYS

-146 FVDIM
+146 FLDIM
-151 NSESDEEKDEI
+151 NSESDEEKEKI
-162 DIKSNNIDDNNQKNN
+162 DIKSSNIDDKNNKN
-177 SKTNSP
+177 SKTDSLNE
-183 DDEENLKINDFI
+183 EENFKINDYI

-223 SSKSINKVSD
+223 SSKSINKASD

-255 EKIVKRY
+255 EKIIKRY

-284 ANHKVINKYR
+284 LNHKAINKYR

>member
-1 MSSFKDKTNQYEN
+1 MSSFKNKTEQYEN
-14 EIKRNFKTY
+14 EIKTNFKTY
-23 NDNKKDRIQA
+23 NDNKKDIIQA
-33 KKFNDLLNISN
+33 KKFNDLIYISKNN
-44 KNQKNQFMYDSIK
+44 KKNQFMYDSIK
-57 SLIDLKKEENEEN
+57 SLIDLKQEEKEEN

-78 FIDNQLN
+78 FIENQLN
-85 DKNNDNLKNI
+85 TDKNNNNLKNI

-104 QKISWITFPLIAKEL
+104 QKISWNTFPLIAKEL

-124 SNNLMNI
+124 ADNLMNVI
-131 IGQSKLYS
+131 RQSKLYS

-146 FVDIM
+146 FLDIM
-151 NSESDEEKDEI
+151 NSESDEEKEEI
-162 DIKSNNIDDNNQKNN
+162 DIKSNNIDDKNN
-177 SKTNSP
+177 KYSKTNSLN
-183 DDEENLKINDFI
+183 DEENFKINDYI

-213 NKKYEEEISS
+213 NKKYEDEISS
-223 SSKSINKVSD
+223 SSKSINKASD

-255 EKIVKRY
+255 EKIIKRY

-284 ANHKVINKYR
+284 LNHKVINKYR